1 MIKIFVW
8 PEIAMKESTIDFKDN
23 LVISITSPG
32 SKHVKIIGTNV
43 HKFHFH
49 DVREPLELM
58 DGSTMMPMSKE
69 IAESIAELAI
79 NNRDKRVLMINC
91 EAGISRSPG
100 VAIGI
105 ARHLKCDPNEN
116 ELKNQFPCFN
126 MHVAKLVEEAIKTK
140 LIKLVRRVLTKEL
153 ENT

>member
-1 MIKIFVW
+1 MINIFVW
-8 PEIAMKESTIDFKDN
+8 PEIAMRETTVDFKDN
-23 LVISITSPG
+23 VVISITSPG
-32 SKHVKIIGTNV
+32 SEHVNIRGTNV

-69 IAESIAELAI
+69 IAESIAQIAVD
-79 NNRDKRVLMINC
+79 NRDKRVWMINC

-105 ARHLKCDPNEN
+105 ATILRTEPDAA
-116 ELKNQFPCFN
+116 ELKKQFPCFN
-126 MHVAKLVEEAIKTK
+126 THVAKLVEESVRVK
-140 LIKLVRRVLTKEL
+140 LIELINRVLLGEL
-153 ENT
+153 EK